1 MSFFNRTNNKIVI
14 RYMGGLGNQMFQ
26 YAFRCNFEKRNKIIK
41 DDISFYENNPNAM
54 PFELKNSFPKII
66 LEEAEKRDIDN
77 FWVQKKNRS
86 YIKKIKN
93 KLFPYT
99 RIFQE
104 EKKELFYDP
113 KILKVQS
120 AYITGYWQNYRYV
133 QNVKELL
140 NERFEFPRIENE
152 KILKL
157 IEFMTN
163 NNSVSL
169 HIRAGDYL
177 LPQNIEIFGNICT
190 LQYYKDAI
198 RKITEQVKTPMFFV
212 FSNDISWCKQNISL
226 ENVIWMDEISLPE
239 HDDWVEMYLMSCCKH
254 NIIANSSFSWWA
266 AWLNRNPQKIVVAPK
281 QWLKSVE
288 KEDMC
293 PIEWIRI

>member
-1 MSFFNRTNNKIVI
+1 MGLFNRDNKIVI

-26 YAFRCNFEKRNKIIK
+26 YAFRCNFEKKNKSVK
-41 DDISFYENNPNAM
+41 DDIFFYKNNPNAM
-54 PFELKNSFPKII
+54 PFELKNSFPKIL
-66 LEEAEKRDIDN
+66 LEEAQEKDIDN
-77 FWVQKKNRS
+77 FYIQKKNRS
-86 YIKKIKN
+86 YIQKIKN

-99 RIFQE
+99 RIFQN

-133 QNVKELL
+133 QNVKEILY
-140 NERFEFPRIENE
+140 ERFEFPRIENE
-152 KILKL
+152 KIVRL
-157 IEFMTN
+157 IECISN
-163 NNSVSL
+163 ENSVSL

-177 LPQNIEIFGNICT
+177 LPENVEIFGNICT

-198 RKITEQVKTPMFFV
+198 QKITEKIKTPMFFV
-212 FSNDISWCKQNISL
+212 FSNDINWCKQNIPL

-239 HDDWVEMYLMSCCKH
+239 HEDWVEMYLMSCCKH

-266 AWLNRNPQKIVVAPK
+266 AWLNKNPKKIVVAPK
-281 QWLKSVE
+281 QWLKNVE
-288 KEDMC
+288 KEEMC
-293 PIEWIRI
+293 PKEWIRI